1 MAGTLAE
8 PALLKKFFNVGFE
21 EVHVVGRKAFSLSD
35 LTIYPL
41 FAPDFFD
48 FLRRVMP
55 PERHAELVFSV
66 LVTARKLLTASLPPL
81 EPETARR
88 P

>member
-1 MAGTLAE
+1 M
-8 PALLKKFFNVGFE
+8 GFE
-21 EVHVVGRKAFSLSD
+21 EIRVVERRAFSLSD

-66 LVTARKLLTASLPPL
+66 VVTARRG
-81 EPETARR
+81 ETLG